1 MTWDGDRYQK
11 RFDDLDKA
19 GVDVHGEAGFV
30 LLWHPA
36 TVLDAGCGTGRV
48 ARELARRGVEVVGVD
63 VDESMIETARRL
75 SPELEWVTADL
86 TRLDLHRRFDLVVM
100 AGNVPLF
107 TPDGTQSALVDT
119 CARHL
124 SGGGHL
130 VAGFQLDRGYDLT
143 RYDAHCLSAGLVLA
157 GRWAT
162 WSAEA
167 WDDGGTYAV
176 SVHRLGAAGP
186 GGDAAAGQTEK
197 AGAAADTPQRNR

>member
-1 MTWDGDRYQK
+1 MTWDGDQYQK

-19 GVDVHGEAGFV
+19 GVDVHGEAAFI
-30 LLWHPA
+30 LRWRPA

-48 ARELARRGVEVVGVD
+48 ARELARRGVDVVGVD
-63 VDESMIETARRL
+63 VDPSMIETARRL

-107 TPDGTQSALVDT
+107 TPDGTQSALVET

-124 SGGGHL
+124 SDGGRL

-143 RYDAHCLSAGLVLA
+143 GFDAHCLSAGLVLE

-162 WSAEA
+162 WSGEA
-167 WDDGGTYAV
+167 WHDGGTYAV
-176 SVHRLGAAGP
+176 SVHRLGAPGP
-186 GGDAAAGQTEK
+186 RGGSAGGDT
-197 AGAAADTPQRNR
+197 